1 MNKGNQYYDSQ
12 LEAIR
17 NYYEKLSKNKNEKI
31 TIKEAVVENV
41 KVAIAN
47 LVNGARERDVTTIVT
62 RWLTREPCP
71 EKNHKKSK

>member
-31 TIKEAVVENV
+31 TIKEAVVEWF
-41 KVAIAN
+41 
-47 LVNGARERDVTTIVT
+47 VNGHA
-62 RWLTREPCP
+62 
-71 EKNHKKSK
+71 EKFRKEFLSEHAPSI